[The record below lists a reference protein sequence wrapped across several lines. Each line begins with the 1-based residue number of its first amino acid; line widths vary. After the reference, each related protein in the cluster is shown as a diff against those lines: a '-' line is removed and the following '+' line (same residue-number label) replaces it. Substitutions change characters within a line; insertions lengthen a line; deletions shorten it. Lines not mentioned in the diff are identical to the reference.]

1 MSIFSD
7 SYFPFSRFFSKKINN
22 YIYVVMYKNG
32 MLGMMADAYDP
43 KTVEVE
49 ADVKTSLDILPQ
61 TGEKV
66 SKK

>member
-1 MSIFSD
+1 
-7 SYFPFSRFFSKKINN
+7 
-22 YIYVVMYKNG
+22 MYKNG